1 MAQEKLYSINIEGL
15 EEFYISKSGNVYRPD
30 RTYIKPRN
38 NKGYLQVSLNYKV
51 YYIHRLMAFTF
62 IPIIDTSKNVVNH
75 INSIKTDN
83 TLENLEWVTQKENVN
98 KSKKPTGHPRRVLQI
113 DKETNQLVRAFDS
126 ILQATQIT
134 KYNQTTIT
142 NGCLGV
148 GNKIGKYQWKYEDE
162 TFKHNHIQHANIED
176 AIKIYDY
183 DNYFLFS
190 DGRVYNSK
198 RKAFL
203 KPTGN
208 IELPYVTLC
217 KNKQKRNCYIS
228 RLLKD
233 HYPEKYLHTSESSDT
248 KSVEKSSD
256 GSR

>member
-1 MAQEKLYSINIEGL
+1 MAQEKLYNINIEGL
-15 EEFYISKSGNVYRPD
+15 KKFYISKSGNVYRPN
-30 RTYIKPRN
+30 RSYIKPFS
-38 NKGYLQVSLNYKV
+38 NKGYLEVSLSCKK

-62 IPIIDTSKNVVNH
+62 IPIIDASKNVVNH
-75 INSIKTDN
+75 INSIKSDN
-83 TLENLEWVTQKENVN
+83 RLENLEWVTQKENVN
-98 KSKKPTGHPRRVLQI
+98 KSLIPMCHPRRVLQI
-113 DKETNQLVRAFDS
+113 DRDTNEVIASFD
-126 ILQATQIT
+126 TVT
-134 KYNQTTIT
+134 KAAEHIKLTRYAISKA
-142 NGCLGV
+142 CLGF
-148 GNKIGKYQWKYEDE
+148 NKTAGGYEWKYEDD
-162 TFKHNHIQHANIED
+162 KYNHEQNANIED
-176 AIKIYDY
+176 AVKIYDY

-217 KNKQKRNCYIS
+217 KNKEKRNCYIS

-233 HYPEKYLHTSESSDT
+233 HYPKKYSDTSESSDT
-248 KSVEKSSD
+248 KSLEKSTD

>member
-83 TLENLEWVTQKENVN
+83 TLENLEWVTRKENVN
-98 KSKKPTGHPRRVLQI
+98 KSLISISHPRRVLQI
-113 DKETNQLVRAFDS
+113 DRETNEVIASFDTVT
-126 ILQATQIT
+126 QAAEHIKLTRYAIS
-134 KYNQTTIT
+134 KA
-142 NGCLGV
+142 CLGF
-148 GNKIGKYQWKYEDE
+148 NKTAGGYEWKYEDD
-162 TFKHNHIQHANIED
+162 KYNHEEGINIED
-176 AIKIYDY
+176 AVKLYDY
-183 DNYFLFS
+183 DNYFLFP